1 MTLPRKSSNSSS
13 LSSNSKAKWLRQNAL
28 LTLTIGAVF
37 IGVLVGCVGRLGEPS
52 ANTARFVGF
61 PGELLMRMLKCVIL
75 PLISSSLITGLAQLD
90 VRQSGRMGALAILY
104 YLATTGIAVTTGII
118 LVIAIHPG
126 NPAHYPGQQNIKNQP
141 IISMAD
147 TLMDLIRNIFP
158 DNLIQATMQQT
169 QTKIERINGS
179 DGILI
184 EKYKLGHTDG
194 MNILGL
200 IVFCIAFGIVLS
212 QLGPRGR
219 PMVDFFAILDLV
231 SMRLVSLIMWY
242 SPIGISS
249 LIASKILS
257 VENLTDTANSLAM
270 YCLTVII
277 GLSIH
282 SLISLPLLYL
292 FLTGKNP
299 FVFAKGLLQ
308 AMAIAFGTASSAATL
323 PATFRCLEQNLG
335 IDKRVTRFVL
345 PVGATINMDGTAL
358 YEAVATIFI
367 AQMNGMELGLARI
380 VVVSLTATL
389 ASIGA
394 ASVPH
399 GGLVTVVVVL
409 TAVGLP
415 VGDVSLIVA
424 VDWFIDRFRTAIN
437 VLGDAYGA
445 AIVHHHSKE
454 YLPVEGDGLLD
465 KQEGG
470 SELMAV
476 PENGRLLAEK
486 ERIEEKVK
494 YYSPLTISPA

>member
-126 NPAHYPGQQNIKNQP
+126 NPAHYPGQQNTKNQP

-231 SMRLVSLIMWY
+231 SMRLVFLIMWY

-345 PVGATINMDGTAL
+345 PVGATINMDGTA
-358 YEAVATIFI
+358 F
-367 AQMNGMELGLARI
+367 
-380 VVVSLTATL
+380 LTATL

-470 SELMAV
+470 SELMAL

-486 ERIEEKVK
+486 ERIEEKGK
-494 YYSPLTISPA
+494 YYSPLSISPA

>member
-104 YLATTGIAVTTGII
+104 YLATTGIAVTVSII

-126 NPAHYPGQQNIKNQP
+126 NPAHYPGQQNTKNQP

-345 PVGATINMDGTAL
+345 PVGATINMDGTA
-358 YEAVATIFI
+358 F
-367 AQMNGMELGLARI
+367 
-380 VVVSLTATL
+380 LTATL

-424 VDWFIDRFRTAIN
+424 VDCDRFRTAIN

-470 SELMAV
+470 SELMAL

-486 ERIEEKVK
+486 ERIEEKGK
-494 YYSPLTISPA
+494 YYSPLSISPA